1 MNHEL
6 PATPAALQAHIA
18 ELEQQ
23 LRLSDEGVSQL
34 AQRCLELEQQLL
46 VCQTELAKHSTETDN
61 FTLTLPQLFYDTGS
75 GFSPRECLIA
85 AEDAHNELT
94 HEVSV
99 TFVLPEDARAVR
111 LDPGELACCITDLAI
126 SDERISFQSVN
137 GLMLQED
144 CLLFLD
150 VDPNLTVKSSVP
162 FAAGLKFAVTYH
174 YYPLDR
180 FQHEQPGKALLKALN
195 AIKLQAEA
203 EKNDVLEQ
211 LQASRAELTRL
222 NNQLAELQSSRA
234 AYETSLENLY
244 ESSSWKLTAP
254 LRALRRLFHG

>member
-61 FTLTLPQLFYDTGS
+61 FKLTLPQLFYDTGS

>member
-111 LDPGELACCITDLAI
+111 LDPGELACSISSASCAAAAFFSFSSFSARSRDL
-126 SDERISFQSVN
+126 
-137 GLMLQED
+137 
-144 CLLFLD
+144 
-150 VDPNLTVKSSVP
+150 
-162 FAAGLKFAVTYH
+162 
-174 YYPLDR
+174 
-180 FQHEQPGKALLKALN
+180 PGCSCRKRP
-195 AIKLQAEA
+195 
-203 EKNDVLEQ
+203 
-211 LQASRAELTRL
+211 S
-222 NNQLAELQSSRA
+222 
-234 AYETSLENLY
+234 
-244 ESSSWKLTAP
+244 
-254 LRALRRLFHG
+254 G

>member
-99 TFVLPEDARAVR
+99 TFVLPEAPALSGWIPASWPAASPTLLFRTSASAFSR
-111 LDPGELACCITDLAI
+111 STALCCRRTACCFWMWTRTFRCIAPPALA
-126 SDERISFQSVN
+126 
-137 GLMLQED
+137 
-144 CLLFLD
+144 
-150 VDPNLTVKSSVP
+150 P
-162 FAAGLKFAVTYH
+162 A
-174 YYPLDR
+174 
-180 FQHEQPGKALLKALN
+180 
-195 AIKLQAEA
+195 
-203 EKNDVLEQ
+203 
-211 LQASRAELTRL
+211 
-222 NNQLAELQSSRA
+222 
-234 AYETSLENLY
+234 
-244 ESSSWKLTAP
+244 
-254 LRALRRLFHG
+254 